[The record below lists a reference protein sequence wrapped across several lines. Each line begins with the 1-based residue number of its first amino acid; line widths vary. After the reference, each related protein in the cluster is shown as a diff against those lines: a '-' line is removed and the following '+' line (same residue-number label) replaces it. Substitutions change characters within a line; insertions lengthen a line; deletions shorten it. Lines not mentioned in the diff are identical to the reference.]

1 MFLPNGV
8 AFLSEARIS
17 TKRIQD
23 FMLLNELGKNKEF
36 APLAGVTTHLH
47 ILVPEYSFYAF
58 FSHNF
63 TYTE

>member
-23 FMLLNELGKNKEF
+23 FMLLNELGKNKESTQ
-36 APLAGVTTHLH
+36 LAGVTTYTFWSLNTLFTH
-47 ILVPEYSFYAF
+47 F
-58 FSHNF
+58 FLHNF